1 MAEKTRIK
9 QSSKNVYYYEQT
21 TTCRYQKYVKILD
34 ILKVR
39 TYLEKKYQFYHINVI
54 ENKTCW
60 YKEKFV
66 LNTY

>member
-9 QSSKNVYYYEQT
+9 QSSENVYYYEQT
-21 TTCRYQKYVKILD
+21 TTFRYQKYVKILD

>member
-9 QSSKNVYYYEQT
+9 QSSENVYYYEQT
-21 TTCRYQKYVKILD
+21 TTFRYQKYVKILD

-54 ENKTCW
+54 ENKTC
-60 YKEKFV
+60 
-66 LNTY
+66 

>member
-21 TTCRYQKYVKILD
+21 TTFRYQKYVKILD

-39 TYLEKKYQFYHINVI
+39 TYLEKKYQFCHINVI